1 MFGARVCLL
10 TWHAARISI
19 EDRSLIGSQIACRCD
34 VPLEKATPNKIA
46 MFCQVE
52 PEQVIAVHNVS
63 STYHVP
69 LLLEKQGLIPT
80 IRNIL
85 KLDLVLKAAVLVSRG
100 QATWHEEKT
109 LTTSQERFFES
120 VSIALVGKY
129 TNLQDSYLSV
139 IKSLEPSAH
148 LVWRFR
154 ASWYRRY
161 D

>member
-34 VPLEKATPNKIA
+34 IPLEKATTNKIP

-52 PEQVIAVHNVS
+52 SEQVTAVHNVS

-80 IRNIL
+80 IRDIL
-85 KLDLVLKAAVLVSRG
+85 KLDEIPKAPALVARG
-100 QATWHEEKT
+100 QATWKEWQSLIKG
-109 LTTSQERFFES
+109 QE
-120 VSIALVGKY
+120 
-129 TNLQDSYLSV
+129 
-139 IKSLEPSAH
+139 
-148 LVWRFR
+148 
-154 ASWYRRY
+154 
-161 D
+161 